1 MKTHNPENERTKR
14 DYFGYLK
21 NARGINET
29 SIDAAAKAIARFE
42 ASTRY
47 KSFKAFHHEQ
57 ANAFKRQLAAQIG
70 QRSGAPLSKAT
81 LRQTLAAL
89 KSFFEWL
96 SGQPGFRSKF
106 TYTDA
111 AYFSLALKDATIAR
125 ASRETRV
132 PTLEQIQRVLDTM
145 PIETEVERRNAQWS
159 RCRP

>member
-21 NARGINET
+21 NARGLNKT
-29 SIDAAAKAIARFE
+29 SIDAAAKALARFE

-47 KSFKAFHHEQ
+47 KSFKAFHYEQ
-57 ANAFKRQLAAQIG
+57 ANAFKRQLAAQVG
-70 QRSGAPLSKAT
+70 ERSGAPLSKAT

-111 AYFSLALKDATIAR
+111 AYFNLSLKDSTIAR
-125 ASRETRV
+125 ATRETRV
-132 PTLEQIQRVLDTM
+132 QIGR
-145 PIETEVERRNAQWS
+145 A
-159 RCRP
+159 